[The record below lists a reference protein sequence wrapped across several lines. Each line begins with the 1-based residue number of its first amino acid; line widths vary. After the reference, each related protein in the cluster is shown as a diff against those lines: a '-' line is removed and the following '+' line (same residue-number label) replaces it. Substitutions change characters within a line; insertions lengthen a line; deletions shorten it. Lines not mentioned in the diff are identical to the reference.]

1 MEILVAFMGFFALG
15 YNQYRYELQMAE
27 GAFNLDEDGKRIR
40 TKNFHF
46 VYYAISVLYEW
57 ISVLLCCDIKKTQYF

>member
-1 MEILVAFMGFFALG
+1 
-15 YNQYRYELQMAE
+15 MAE